1 MQANM
6 QPSASMQ
13 AQQQSR
19 RHTPRIAII
28 GGGISGIACS
38 WNLQRHDCDLDI
50 YEADDKL
57 GGHANS
63 VPFIGNGQSVDV
75 DTGFIAM
82 DESTYRKKT
91 CAVHVTDSDCM

>member
-1 MQANM
+1 MQASM

-13 AQQQSR
+13 AQEQPR
-19 RHTPRIAII
+19 RHPPKIAII
-28 GGGISGIACS
+28 GGGISSIACS
-38 WNLQRHDCDLDI
+38 WNLRRHDCDVDI

-63 VPFIGNGQSVDV
+63 VPFIGNGRSVNV

-82 DESTYRKKT
+82 DELTYRKQA
-91 CAVHVTDSDCM
+91 CAKYVLDSNRM